1 MQILGEPTN
10 MTTEEALEQQRLM
23 ESQLVK
29 TLHVKV
35 EPDEKGRVE
44 PVFYDADLHQKRKH
58 GKWRTLPAPQ
68 LEAAVADTHCHLHM
82 MQSPA
87 LSLARAT
94 INGVD
99 FVCCITD
106 PTEDGTVVFD
116 QMSTWQR
123 VAGMYVHRL
132 NPRC

>member
-1 MQILGEPTN
+1 MQTLGAN

-23 ESQLVK
+23 EEHLVK
-29 TLHVKV
+29 ALHVHV
-35 EPDEKGRVE
+35 EPDADGKVE

-82 MQSPA
+82 MTSPA

-94 INGVD
+94 INGMD
-99 FVCCITD
+99 QVCCITD
-106 PTEDGTVVFD
+106 PSEDGTVVFD
-116 QMSTWQR
+116 SMATWQR
-123 VAGMYVHRL
+123 TAGMFVHRL
-132 NPRC
+132 INRC